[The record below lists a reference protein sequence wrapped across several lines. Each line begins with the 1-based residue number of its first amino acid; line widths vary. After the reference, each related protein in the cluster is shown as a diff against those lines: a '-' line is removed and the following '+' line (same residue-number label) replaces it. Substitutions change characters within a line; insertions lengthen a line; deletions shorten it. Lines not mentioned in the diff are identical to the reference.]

1 MNAGIRHTALMTA
14 VVLAALLLVP
24 HSTRSPRQ
32 ELLPQTQRCCYID
45 LPGNAPAVGL
55 SEALIRQFGVH
66 SGTLPRI
73 VIVRNDVSP
82 LDSLLAAQADL
93 VVMYR
98 PDSLPPGLT
107 EARRISED
115 IAWIVRGDNYA
126 ELGQLN
132 RYLADMEASETVQRL
147 IRQYLKGK
155 VPDLKS
161 ISPYDGLIREVARE
175 QGWDWRLLASVIYH
189 ESRFSLDANSHK
201 GAVGLMQVRASRY
214 SVDTLMDPKVN
225 ISIGARYL
233 KRLEKMFDTF
243 AADTTEGL
251 KFALAAYNAGEGRI
265 QQYVRYAASQD
276 ADTSRWDAVSAVLP
290 TMPDFHGRQTI
301 AYVNGVLDTYGAY
314 TRLYSQ

>member
-1 MNAGIRHTALMTA
+1 MMA

-147 IRQYLKGK
+147 IR
-155 VPDLKS
+155 
-161 ISPYDGLIREVARE
+161 EVARE

-233 KRLEKMFDTF
+233 KRLEKMFDSF

-251 KFALAAYNAGEGRI
+251 KFALAAYNAGEGRV
-265 QQYVRYAASQD
+265 QRYVRYAASQE
-276 ADTSRWDAVSAVLP
+276 ADTSRWDAVSAVIP

-301 AYVNGVLDTYGAY
+301 AYVSGVLDTYGAY
-314 TRLYSQ
+314 TRLYPE